1 LKKLCYIRGISK
13 GGSVIYEGSE
23 TGNTYRFFFNDPC
36 LKIVPSPS
44 NGQSIGERE
53 VDERDIYELLQK
65 VKVQR
70 GSCGGCGG
78 GGSKKA
84 VTYPVFALRNF

>member
-13 GGSVIYEGSE
+13 GGSVIYEGPE
-23 TGNTYRFFFNDPC
+23 TGNIYRFYHNAPC
-36 LKIVPSPS
+36 LI
-44 NGQSIGERE
+44 IGEE
-53 VDERDIYELLQK
+53 LDERDIHGLLQK
-65 VKVQR
+65 VKIQR

-78 GGSKKA
+78 GGGKKA